1 MKRITRTFSVPA
13 LALSTLFTV
22 SACGGDA
29 TDDPTSGSPAAEADT
44 AAEEHNDADVQFASG
59 MIPHHQQAVTMSD
72 MALEQ
77 GGPEV
82 IDLAERIQAAQG
94 PEIET
99 MTGWLET
106 WGEEVP
112 EDIEGMDHMD
122 HMDHMDMEGMMTPED
137 MDALM
142 NAEGTQ
148 FDTMW
153 LEMMIEHHNGA
164 ITMSEDQMANGQN
177 PEAIDLAES
186 IAESQNA
193 EIAEMEELQ
202 EAATS

>member
-1 MKRITRTFSVPA
+1 MKRNTRTISVPA
-13 LALSTLFTV
+13 LALSALFAV

-29 TDDPTSGSPAAEADT
+29 TDDPSSDSPAAEAET
-44 AAEEHNDADVQFASG
+44 EEHNEADVQFATG

-82 IDLAERIQAAQG
+82 AALAERIQTAQG

-99 MTGWLET
+99 MTAWLEA

-112 EDIEGMDHMD
+112 QDMDQMDMDGMDHMG
-122 HMDHMDMEGMMTPED
+122 MEGMMTPEQ
-137 MDALM
+137 MDSLM
-142 NAEGTQ
+142 EAGGTQ

-164 ITMSEDQMANGQN
+164 ITMSETQVAEGEN
-177 PEAIDLAES
+177 PEVVDLAEN
-186 IAESQNA
+186 IAETQAA
-193 EIAEMEELQ
+193 EIAEMEDLLQ
-202 EAATS
+202 ASTG